1 MKNDLNSIHKIRSFN
16 RFYTK
21 VLGLLDQHILE
32 SEYSLTEAR
41 ILLEI
46 GKADKSTAIEL
57 GTQLGID
64 RSYMSRIIRHLEKDQ
79 LIIKKQSEK
88 DSRIYEI
95 SLTENGKLILEKFNK
110 RSDEQIYNLFKCL
123 KDEEEEIVMTAMNII
138 KNRVSESM
146 YSLTIRN
153 FNGDDIDYL
162 IARHQTIYPAE
173 YGFSQNFANDVN
185 RIIHKFVEDFD
196 KEKEC
201 ILIAE
206 LDGKRVGSIAIA
218 KSNEDTAQLR
228 FFLLEPEARGKGIGK
243 KLIENVI
250 EFSRN
255 KGYKHMFLETV
266 SKLEVARRIY
276 KSRGFEITSTHEN
289 PDWGEGIL
297 EEHWEMDL

>member
-46 GKADKSTAIEL
+46 GKSNKSTAIEL

-64 RSYMSRIIRHLEKDQ
+64 RSYMSRIVRHLEKDQ
-79 LIIKKQSEK
+79 LIIKEQSEK
-88 DSRIYEI
+88 DNRIYEI
-95 SLTENGKLILEKFNK
+95 SLTESGKLILEKFNK
-110 RSDEQIYNLFKCL
+110 KSDEQIYNLFKCIN
-123 KDEEEEIVMTAMNII
+123 DEEEEIVMNAMNII

-146 YSLTIRN
+146 NPVVIRN
-153 FNGDDIDYL
+153 FNEDDVDYL
-162 IARHQTIYPAE
+162 ILRHQTIYPAE
-173 YGFSQNFANDVN
+173 YGFSQNFANDVD
-185 RIIHKFVEDFD
+185 RIIHKFIENFD

-218 KSNEDTAQLR
+218 KSNDDVAQLR
-228 FFLLEPEARGKGIGK
+228 FFLLEPEARGRGIGK
-243 KLIENVI
+243 KLIDSVI

-255 KGYKHMFLETV
+255 KCYKHIFLETV
-266 SKLEVARRIY
+266 SKLEVARIIY
-276 KSRGFEITSTHEN
+276 KSKGFEITSTHEN
-289 PDWGEGIL
+289 PEWGKDIL
-297 EEHWEMDL
+297 EEKWEMDL